1 MPNDVYHGF
10 HEFYVH
16 CCQTGQSP
24 AALLSGRQ
32 ESARLPVDT
41 AHDGD
46 GEEAV
51 FRLRLPLIAADIAS
65 FSRRDTRTFPMMEH
79 LFSEGLARDLSED
92 TLLWI
97 DSMGYS
103 LDWLFF
109 GQGAMLKMVTGR
121 FPYSG
126 RAAPL
131 LWTAGKSASCAPWRR
146 AGLARTGPGFTGG
159 ATCAART
166 CRLPWP
172 LSPAPL

>member
-1 MPNDVYHGF
+1 MPDDGYHGF

-41 AHDGD
+41 AHNRD

-51 FRLRLPLIAADIAS
+51 FRLRLPLIAADVAA
-65 FSRRDTRTFPMMEH
+65 FSRRDTRTFSMMEN
-79 LFSEGLARDLSED
+79 LFSEGLARDLSKD
-92 TLLWI
+92 TLIWL
-97 DSMGYS
+97 DSLGYS

-109 GQGAMLKMVTGR
+109 GQGSMLRNGYRPVPLFREG
-121 FPYSG
+121 G
-126 RAAPL
+126 AAPL
-131 LWTAGKSASCAPWRR
+131 DGREIRLMRSMAPSWTGSDW
-146 AGLARTGPGFTGG
+146 PGFMGD

-172 LSPAPL
+172 LSHAPL

>member
-109 GQGAMLKMVTGR
+109 GQGAMLKNGYRPVPLFREG
-121 FPYSG
+121 G
-126 RAAPL
+126 AAPL
-131 LWTAGKSASCAPWRR
+131 DGREIRLMRSMAPMSECMY
-146 AGLARTGPGFTGG
+146 RTRMPFVV
-159 ATCAART
+159 R
-166 CRLPWP
+166 
-172 LSPAPL
+172 